1 MCGCAV
7 GAFLGHFLPVCRGRR
22 EGVEV
27 LRNGVSRKNYKS
39 ARIHTRKAG
48 KGEGCSVYRSKKWR
62 ERGRAFCFRR
72 SAFSLL

>member
-27 LRNGVSRKNYKS
+27 LRNGVSRKNYNS
-39 ARIHTRKAG
+39 ARIHSRKAG
-48 KGEGCSVYRSKKWR
+48 
-62 ERGRAFCFRR
+62 
-72 SAFSLL
+72 